1 MFWADALADKIGKA
15 YAKKIASKDVLVV
28 RDEKTASGR
37 VHVGSLRGVAV
48 HGVIAEVLKERR
60 IAQKFLYEIN
70 DFDPMDGLPVYLDA
84 NKYQSYM
91 GMPLC
96 AVPSPDG
103 KAENYAEYFGQEF
116 ESVIT
121 DVGFTAEFYRSS
133 ALYREGK
140 YNDTIRLALE
150 HTDTIREIY
159 KRVSG
164 SIRESNW
171 LPLSVVCEVCGKIG
185 TTKAISFDGKEV
197 EYICEPSL
205 VTWAKGC
212 GHKGKISPFNGN
224 AKLPWKVE
232 WAAKF
237 VVLDVSV
244 EGAGKDHS
252 TKGGARE
259 IADAISREVFKHEPP
274 FDIPYEFFNIAGKK
288 MSSSKGMGVSSR
300 EIADLLPKELLRFL
314 LIHKLPNQVIDF
326 APNGDTIPVLYD
338 TYDRFAEKYYT
349 DVQDDQ
355 SRAFYLSNTEDERKD
370 IHAHYLPRFSSIAT
384 LVQMPHLD
392 VFKEVAKLKGSELT
406 DEEMEEVRTRAMY
419 AKKWLDEYAPEDFKL
434 ELQTESVPEQARA
447 IAALQK
453 KAVASV
459 LAYIQSQ
466 EILDGQAL
474 HTNLHEIRKAS
485 GLEPKDFFGP
495 LYLSILGKESGPKL
509 GWFLS
514 VLDRDF
520 LEKRLAEVSE

>member
-1 MFWADALADKIGKA
+1 MFWADALSDKIEKA
-15 YAKKIASKDVLVV
+15 YAKKIASKDALVV

-37 VHVGSLRGVAV
+37 VHVGSLRGIAV
-48 HGVIAEVLKERR
+48 HGIVAEVLKERGV
-60 IAQKFLYEIN
+60 AVKFLYEIN
-70 DFDPMDGLPVYLDA
+70 DFDPMDGLPVYLDNEKFA
-84 NKYQSYM
+84 QHM
-91 GMPLC
+91 GKPLC

-121 DVGFTAEFYRSS
+121 NIGFTPEFYRSS
-133 ALYREGK
+133 TLYKEGK
-140 YNDTIRLALE
+140 YNKTIRLALE
-150 HTDTIREIY
+150 HAATIREIY

-171 LPLSVVCEVCGKIG
+171 LPLSVICEVCGKIG
-185 TTKAISFDGKEV
+185 TTRTTSFDGEKV
-197 EYICEPSL
+197 EYQCEPAM

-212 GHKGKISPFNGN
+212 GHKGRISPFDGN

-237 VVLDVSV
+237 VILDVSV

-326 APNGDTIPVLYD
+326 APDGDTIPVLFD
-338 TYDRFAEKYYT
+338 NYDRFAEKYYGS
-349 DVQDDQ
+349 VQDDQ

-370 IHAHYLPRFSSIAT
+370 IHAHYLPRLSIIAT

-392 VFKEVAKLKGSELT
+392 SFLEVAKLKGSELT
-406 DEEMEEVRTRAMY
+406 DEEIGEVRTRAMY

-434 ELQTESVPEQARA
+434 ELQTESVPEK
-447 IAALQK
+447 ALSISPEQK
-453 KAVASV
+453 KALQNV
-459 LAYIQSQ
+459 LIYIQSQ
-466 EILDGQAL
+466 EKLDGQEL
-474 HTNLHEIRKAS
+474 HTQLHEIRKGS
-485 GLEPKDFFGP
+485 GLEPKDFFSP
-495 LYLSILGKESGPKL
+495 IYLAFVGKESGPKL

-520 LEKRLAEVSE
+520 LERRLAEVSA